1 MEYKDYYTIGDVS
14 NICGIS
20 KKALRYYDQI
30 GLISPDKVG
39 GDNSYR
45 FYNRETLLNVPII
58 KYYKQMGFKLDEMR
72 LLLETDTFR
81 SLEEQ
86 FRNKIEELHQAQ
98 RDIYLRYTS
107 VKDWYDLI
115 LEAGSVIENNANE
128 VSVKYIDSY
137 TALYFEQD
145 FAYNYMESI
154 INIEFTNYIES
165 INNAITGPVM
175 INFPSFEKHMEGTC
189 KHVRIMQK
197 AILDCAPETP
207 IVRLGGC
214 MVLSCYHIGSHY
226 KINETYEKMCQWAED
241 HHYLCGEESVERYV
255 TDYWTSRS
263 EDNFVTE
270 IMIKVTKK

>member
-1 MEYKDYYTIGDVS
+1 MEYKECYTIGDVS
-14 NICGIS
+14 NICSIS
-20 KKALRYYDQI
+20 KKALRYYDKI

-39 GDNSYR
+39 DDNSYR

-72 LLLETDTFR
+72 LLLETNTFR

-86 FRNKIEELHQAQ
+86 FRNKIDELKQAQ
-98 RDIYLRYTS
+98 HDIYIRYTS

-115 LEAGSVIENNANE
+115 LEAGTVIENNATE
-128 VSVKYIDSY
+128 VSVKYVESF

-154 INIEFTNYIES
+154 INIEFTNYVES
-165 INNAITGPVM
+165 ISNAITGPVM
-175 INFPSFEKHMEGTC
+175 INFPSFRKRMDGTC
-189 KHVRIMQK
+189 MHVKIMQK
-197 AILDCAPETP
+197 AILDCSPDISVA
-207 IVRLGGC
+207 RLGGC
-214 MVLSCYHIGSHY
+214 MAISCYHIGSHY
-226 KINETYEKMCQWAED
+226 KINETYEKMCQWAAD
-241 HHYLCGEESVERYV
+241 HHYQCGKESVERYV

-270 IMIKVTKK
+270 ILIKVKKK

>member
-1 MEYKDYYTIGDVS
+1 MKYKECYTIGDVS

-81 SLEEQ
+81 SIEEK
-86 FRNKIEELHQAQ
+86 FRKKIEELHQAQ
-98 RDIYLRYTS
+98 RNIYLRYTS

-115 LEAGSVIENNANE
+115 LEAGSVIENNSNE
-128 VSVKYIDSY
+128 VSVKYIEPY
-137 TALYFEQD
+137 TVLYFEQD
-145 FAYNYMESI
+145 FDYNYMESI
-154 INIEFTNYIES
+154 INIEFTNYIER
-165 INNAITGPVM
+165 INNAITGSVM
-175 INFPSFEKHMEGTC
+175 INYPSFKNYMDGTC
-189 KHVRIMQK
+189 RHVRIMQK

-226 KINETYEKMCQWAED
+226 KINETYEKMFQWIED
-241 HHYLCGEESVERYV
+241 HHYQCGEESVERYV
-255 TDYWTSRS
+255 TDYWTCRS

-270 IMIKVTKK
+270 VMIKVTKK